1 MKNLIIEKAKE
12 KSIKTGMDLYLQSH
26 DGKKIYGYCKKND
39 IKSSDWILGKIS
51 LSYKDKKL
59 NCNPVF
65 FLYPIRYVELYKNV
79 QIIETLREGKTFYTY
94 TIFKNRNCDNE
105 NQMFRT
111 VNDIRNFID
120 SFDFYSEEDKNW
132 FLIKE

>member
-12 KSIKTGMDLYLQSH
+12 ESIKTGIDLYLQSH

-65 FLYPIRYVELYKNV
+65 FYIQLDMLN
-79 QIIETLREGKTFYTY
+79 YTKM
-94 TIFKNRNCDNE
+94 FKLL
-105 NQMFRT
+105 
-111 VNDIRNFID
+111 
-120 SFDFYSEEDKNW
+120 KH
-132 FLIKE
+132 